1 MSDDLS
7 DFFKLIAAEKLEK
20 KRIEEEQEKLREQ
33 TRINIKPDVSSLFE
47 QLANLKK
54 TEKIEKIKLDKQ
66 VEQFINCLHTSPEE
80 TIVEEV
86 VEEIVEKIEEVVEEI
101 VEEIIPPSNPLIEAS
116 LGILGGNTSTKTEDP
131 LTPLNQNFATL
142 DDLQNHYKLFL
153 SRIQQQISTL
163 GGGGETRLKY
173 LDDIVG
179 IKTNPSVYDKKYLQY
194 NHSIGKF
201 EFTDPSDTGGTTV
214 VTISGNTNYYQATN
228 VDDYIGVNSN
238 VPVTIQLPAS
248 PVVGKKI
255 TVKDEGNKIALYNIT
270 VQVGAGVSVENDT
283 SVVMKINHQSFTFFY
298 NGSNWFLV

>member
-80 TIVEEV
+80 TIV
-86 VEEIVEKIEEVVEEI
+86 EEVVEEI

-201 EFTDPSDTGGTTV
+201 EFTDPSDAGGTTV

-228 VDDYIGVNSN
+228 TDDYIGVNSN

>member
-80 TIVEEV
+80 TIV
-86 VEEIVEKIEEVVEEI
+86 EEVVEEI

-228 VDDYIGVNSN
+228 TDDYIGVNSN

>member
-1 MSDDLS
+1 MSDYLS

-86 VEEIVEKIEEVVEEI
+86 VEEIVE
-101 VEEIIPPSNPLIEAS
+101 EIIPPSNPLIEAS
-116 LGILGGNTSTKTEDP
+116 LGILGGNTSTKTKDP

-228 VDDYIGVNSN
+228 TDDYIGVNSN

-298 NGSNWFLV
+298 NGSNWFLI